1 MARIGIEAQRIFRKK
16 KHGMDMVALEL
27 IRNLQQVDKKN
38 EYFIYVKEDED
49 NEVVLATDNFN
60 IVKIPSSPYPY
71 WEQVLLP
78 EYAKKN
84 NIDILHC
91 TSNTAPLSIKSK
103 LVLTLHD
110 IIYLE
115 KINFTKG
122 TPYQIMG
129 NFYRR
134 WNVPK
139 VVKKA
144 SQIITVSDFEKNT
157 IQSYFGYNNEKVKTI
172 YNGVGKHFKKIEDAE
187 ELRKIKQKY
196 SLPDSFIF
204 YLGNTDPKK
213 NVSGVLKALSILK
226 KKGRLKTKLLMLDID
241 RNFLQQQLSN
251 IGDTSL
257 LDDLEFC
264 GYVPNKDLPAIYS
277 QADMFLY
284 PSLRESFGIPILE
297 AMACGVAVITS
308 NTSSMPEIALDCAEY
323 CNPFDAESI
332 AAAIDLFQENKELKK
347 QMALK
352 GLDRANLFSWTNN
365 AKQTL
370 DIYEGLC

>member
-1 MARIGIEAQRIFRKK
+1 MLKIGIEAQRIFRKK

-27 IRNLQQVDKKN
+27 IRNLQQIDKTN

-49 NEVVLATDNFN
+49 NQVILPTDNFN
-60 IVKIPSSPYPY
+60 IVKVPSSPYPY

-78 EYAKKN
+78 EYAKKDKV
-84 NIDILHC
+84 DILHC

-115 KINFTKG
+115 KLNFTKG

-139 VVKKA
+139 VVKMA

-157 IQSYFGYNNEKVKTI
+157 IEKHFGYSDDKVKTI
-172 YNGVGKHFKKIEDAE
+172 YNGVGKHFKRVDDQAILKQ
-187 ELRKIKQKY
+187 IKQKY
-196 SLPDSFIF
+196 SLPDHFIF

-213 NVSGVLKALSILK
+213 NVAGVLKALSILK
-226 KKGRLKTKLLMLDID
+226 KKGKLKTKLLMLDID
-241 RNFLQQQLSN
+241 RNFLQQQLNN
-251 IGDTSL
+251 IADPGL
-257 LDDLEFC
+257 IEDLEFC
-264 GYVPNKDLPAIYS
+264 GYVPNQDLPAIYS

-308 NTSSMPEIALDCAEY
+308 NTSSMPEIALDSAEY

-332 AAAIDLFQENKELKK
+332 AAAIDIFQENIELKNK
-347 QMALK
+347 LAIK
-352 GLDRANLFSWTNN
+352 GLERANFFSWTNN

-370 DIYEGLC
+370 DIYNSLC

>member
-1 MARIGIEAQRIFRKK
+1 MAKIGIEAQRIFRKK

-27 IRNLQQVDKKN
+27 IRNLQTVDKIN

-49 NEVVLATDNFN
+49 NQVVKPSENFH

-71 WEQVLLP
+71 WEQILLP
-78 EYAKKN
+78 EQAKKD
-84 NIDILHC
+84 NIDLLHC
-91 TSNTAPLSIKSK
+91 TSNTAPLNLKCK

-157 IQSYFGYNNEKVKTI
+157 IEKHFGYGDDKVKTI
-172 YNGVGKHFKKIEDAE
+172 YNGVGKHFIRVEDQE
-187 ELRKIKQKY
+187 VLKQVKNKY
-196 SLPDSFIF
+196 SLPDHFIF

-213 NVSGVLKALSILK
+213 NVVGVLKALSILK
-226 KKGRLKTKLLMLDID
+226 KKGKLHTKLLMLDID
-241 RNFLQQQLSN
+241 RNFLQQQLNN
-251 IGDTSL
+251 IGDL
-257 LDDLEFC
+257 GLMEDLEFC
-264 GYVPNKDLPAIYS
+264 GYVPNHDLPAIYS

-297 AMACGVAVITS
+297 AMACCVAVVTS
-308 NTSSMPEIALDCAEY
+308 NTSSMPEIAIDCAEY

-332 AAAIDLFQENKELKK
+332 ANAIDKFQENKDHKNK
-347 QMALK
+347 MALK
-352 GLDRANLFSWTNN
+352 GLERANFFSWINN

-370 DIYEGLC
+370 DIYNTLC

>member
-1 MARIGIEAQRIFRKK
+1 MLKIGIEAQRIFRKK

-27 IRNLQQVDKKN
+27 IRNLQQIDKTN

-49 NEVVLATDNFN
+49 NQVILPTDNFN
-60 IVKIPSSPYPY
+60 IVKVPSSPYPY

-78 EYAKKN
+78 EYAKKDKV
-84 NIDILHC
+84 DILHC

-115 KINFTKG
+115 KLNFTKG

-139 VVKKA
+139 VVKMA

-157 IQSYFGYNNEKVKTI
+157 IEKHFGYSDDKVKTI
-172 YNGVGKHFKKIEDAE
+172 YNGVGKHFKRVDDQAILKQ
-187 ELRKIKQKY
+187 IKQKY
-196 SLPDSFIF
+196 SLPDHFIF

-213 NVSGVLKALSILK
+213 NVAGVLKALSILK
-226 KKGRLKTKLLMLDID
+226 KKGKLKTKLLMLDID
-241 RNFLQQQLSN
+241 RNFLQQQLNN
-251 IGDTSL
+251 IADPGL
-257 LDDLEFC
+257 IEDLEFC
-264 GYVPNKDLPAIYS
+264 GYVPNQDLPAIYS

-308 NTSSMPEIALDCAEY
+308 NTSSMPEIALDSAEY

-332 AAAIDLFQENKELKK
+332 ADAIDIFQENIELKNK
-347 QMALK
+347 LAIK
-352 GLDRANLFSWTNN
+352 GLERANFFSWTNN

-370 DIYEGLC
+370 DIYNSLC